1 MFPLE
6 DRLISC
12 LPAASYLAA
21 GLLAL
26 FAATVCQTSHG
37 QSYTTA
43 RLADGFDMPV
53 GKPNG
58 DGYYIFRGFSPN
70 GHLGED
76 WNGNGGG
83 NTDEGDPIYSIAHGV
98 VVYSD
103 DYKAGW
109 GNVVII
115 RHAYRENNGQI
126 AFVDSLYG
134 HLKVR
139 SVRLGQQVARGQVIG
154 TMGRGPRNM
163 YSAHLHFEIR
173 KDLRVGMR
181 RDLYPRDY
189 QTYHPPKHFMD
200 QRRQL
205 RFEDRLVRVPVNT
218 FLKSNPNR
226 ITADQVDLP
235 DLTSVS
241 ETVRPAVPEEVEAII
256 EEETP
261 AAAASAPEKSKSLFE
276 SFLKRLSAPQ

>member
-1 MFPLE
+1 MLPRERRNAPGFRA
-6 DRLISC
+6 RLPGSC
-12 LPAASYLAA
+12 WVACAALL
-21 GLLAL
+21 LLAPL
-26 FAATVCQTSHG
+26 VHA

-58 DGYYIFRGFSPN
+58 DGYYVYRGFSPN

-76 WNGNGGG
+76 WNGKGGG

-103 DYKAGW
+103 DYRAGW

-115 RHAYRENNGQI
+115 RHAYRESNGQI
-126 AFVDSLYG
+126 AFIDSLYG

-139 SVRLGQQVARGQVIG
+139 SVRLGQQVTRGQVIG

-173 KDLRVGMR
+173 KDLRVGMHR
-181 RDLYPRDY
+181 SLYPRDF
-189 QTYHPPKHFMD
+189 QTYHSPRHFMD

-218 FLKSNPNR
+218 FQKTNPNR
-226 ITADQVDLP
+226 ITAEQIEMP
-235 DLTSVS
+235 ELTSVS
-241 ETVRPAVPEEVEAII
+241 ETVRPAVPEEVEAVI
-256 EEETP
+256 EEETTAE
-261 AAAASAPEKSKSLFE
+261 AAAPEKSKGLFD
-276 SFLKRLSAPQ
+276 SFLKRLAAPQ

>member
-1 MFPLE
+1 MPFVHSKPRFQSSR
-6 DRLISC
+6 RL
-12 LPAASYLAA
+12 ATA
-21 GLLAL
+21 AL
-26 FAATVCQTSHG
+26 FLASLASFPARA

-58 DGYYIFRGFSPN
+58 DGYYIYRGFSPN

-83 NTDEGDPIYSIAHGV
+83 SSDEGDPIYSIAHGV
-98 VVYSD
+98 VVFSE
-103 DYKAGW
+103 DYRAGW

-115 RHAYRENNGQI
+115 RHAYRESNGQI

-134 HLKVR
+134 HLKAR
-139 SVRLGQQVARGQVIG
+139 SVQLGQQVARGQVVG

-163 YSAHLHFEIR
+163 YHAHLHFEIR

-181 RDLYPRDY
+181 RDLYPRTY
-189 QTYHPPKHFMD
+189 QTYHVPKHFMD
-200 QRRQL
+200 ARRQL

-226 ITADQVDLP
+226 ISADEVDLP
-235 DLTSVS
+235 ELTSTS
-241 ETVRPAVPEEVEAII
+241 DTVRPVVPEEVEAVI
-256 EEETP
+256 EEET
-261 AAAASAPEKSKSLFE
+261 AEASATPEKSMGLFE
-276 SFLKRLSAPQ
+276 SLLKRLSSPQ